1 MNFLN
6 ADDINKVS
14 PYMVTID
21 PVTGFLYFVTKN
33 GTQLTIDF
41 SEDDLIHSAECY
53 QLSINNANNR
63 PSPRD
68 INVQKTI
75 WAIVAE
81 FFNKNMSALLYI
93 CETGDGKQE
102 SRSRLFSSWFESY
115 EFSNAF
121 TCMTTSLTDAE
132 GVFNSATLIIP
143 NVHPKYSEVLN
154 EFTQTSVILRDKPH
168 N

>member
-1 MNFLN
+1 MNLLN
-6 ADDINKVS
+6 VDNINKIS
-14 PYMVTID
+14 PYEVNID
-21 PVTGFLYFVTKN
+21 PVTGYLYFVTKY
-33 GTQLTIDF
+33 GIQLTIDF

-68 INVQKTI
+68 ANIQKTI

-81 FFNKNMSALLYI
+81 FFKKNMSALLYI

-102 SRSRLFSSWFESY
+102 ARSRLFASWFESY

-121 TCMTTSLTDAE
+121 TCMTTSLKDAE
-132 GVFNSATLIIP
+132 GIFNSATLIIP
-143 NVHPKYSEVLN
+143 NVHPKYRDVLN
-154 EFTQTSVILRDKPH
+154 EFTQTSIILRDKPH